1 MEKTSAKNV
10 QIGVDYK
17 MALDY
22 IRQKIKNYP
31 RILSIFIF
39 LSVLGPGLITA
50 MVDNDS
56 AGILTYSLAGAQYG
70 YNLIW
75 TFIPMIFSL
84 IIAQEMGVRMGIISG
99 KGLASL
105 IREKVGVKLTI
116 FIMIGLLL
124 ANIGNTLAEF
134 SGIVVSSQ
142 IFGIPPFISVIISA
156 IVIWLLVIKGSYK
169 NIEKIFIIF
178 SLIYISYIIA
188 GLMAHPDWN
197 QVATSIIPSVKWE
210 TGYITM
216 VVGLIGTTIAPWM
229 QFYLQSSVVE
239 KGVSRDE
246 LKYSRAESIIGPIF
260 TGIVALFI
268 LIACAATIHLT
279 GVQVT
284 DVQDVAHALIPI
296 AGEYAGILFG
306 LGFLNASL
314 FSAIILPLS
323 TAYYV
328 CESLGFETGISK
340 DFKEAPVFHGLYAGM
355 ILICA
360 IIILIPNIPLMQ
372 ILLFSQVIN
381 GILLPFILVL
391 MLLIINDKRIM
402 GEYVNGKYYNIVA
415 WTITIIITILVI
427 ILVIT
432 SFM

>member
-1 MEKTSAKNV
+1 MPAMDVIKEK
-10 QIGVDYK
+10 
-17 MALDY
+17 L
-22 IRQKIKNYP
+22 KNYP
-31 RILSIFIF
+31 TIISILIF

-50 MVDNDS
+50 MVDNDC

-84 IIAQEMGVRMGIISG
+84 IVAQEMGVRMGIISG

-105 IREKVGVKLTI
+105 IREKVGVKLTMA
-116 FIMIGLLL
+116 IMIGLLI
-124 ANIGNTLAEF
+124 ANFGNTLAEF
-134 SGIVVSSQ
+134 SGIVVSSE
-142 IFGIPPFISVIISA
+142 IFGVPAFISVIFSA
-156 IVIWLLVIKGSYK
+156 IIIWLLVIKGSYK
-169 NIEKIFIIF
+169 NVEKIFIIL

-188 GLMAHPDWN
+188 GLMANPDWG
-197 QVATSIIPSVKWE
+197 QVAHAVIPEIHYE
-210 TGYITM
+210 TEYIVM

-246 LKYSRAESIIGPIF
+246 LKYSRAESIIGPMF

-268 LIACAATIHLT
+268 LIACAATIHVS
-279 GVQVT
+279 GIRVEN
-284 DVQDVAHALIPI
+284 VQDIAHALIPI

-306 LGFLNASL
+306 IGFLNASL

-355 ILICA
+355 IFVCA
-360 IIILIPNIPLMQ
+360 IIILIPNIPLMD

-381 GILLPFILVL
+381 GILLPVVLVL
-391 MLLIINDKRIM
+391 MLLIINDERIM
-402 GEYVNGKYYNIVA
+402 GKYTNGKWYNIIA
-415 WTITIIITILVI
+415 WIITVIITILVI
-427 ILVIT
+427 ILIIT

>member
-1 MEKTSAKNV
+1 MKVMDIFK
-10 QIGVDYK
+10 QR
-17 MALDY
+17 L
-22 IRQKIKNYP
+22 KNYP
-31 RILSIFIF
+31 TIISILIF

-50 MVDNDS
+50 MVDNDC

-84 IIAQEMGVRMGIISG
+84 IVAQEMGVRMGIISG

-124 ANIGNTLAEF
+124 ANFGNTLAEF
-134 SGIVVSSQ
+134 SGIVVSSE
-142 IFGIPPFISVIISA
+142 IFGIPPVISVLVAA
-156 IVIWLLVIKGSYK
+156 IVIWVLVIKGSYK
-169 NIEKIFIIF
+169 NVEKIFIIL
-178 SLIYISYIIA
+178 SLVYISYIIA
-188 GLMAHPDWN
+188 GLMANPDWG
-197 QVATSIIPSVKWE
+197 QVATSVVPEIHWDRQ
-210 TGYITM
+210 YIVM

-246 LKYSRAESIIGPIF
+246 LKYSRAESIIGPMF

-268 LIACAATIHLT
+268 LIACAATIHVAGT
-279 GVQVT
+279 PVT
-284 DVQDVAHALIPI
+284 DVKDIAHALMPV
-296 AGEYAGILFG
+296 AGQYAGLLFG

-355 ILICA
+355 IFVCA
-360 IIILIPNIPLMQ
+360 VLILIPNIPLMD

-381 GILLPFILVL
+381 GILLPVILVL
-391 MLLIINDKRIM
+391 MLLIINDKRVM
-402 GEYVNGKYYNIVA
+402 GEYVNSRWYNIIS
-415 WTITIIITILVI
+415 WIITVIITILVI
-427 ILVIT
+427 ILIIT
-432 SFM
+432 SFI

>member
-1 MEKTSAKNV
+1 MTIKDRIKTRFATHPKVASV
-10 QIGVDYK
+10 L
-17 MALDY
+17 M
-22 IRQKIKNYP
+22 
-31 RILSIFIF
+31 F
-39 LSVLGPGLITA
+39 LTVLGPGLITA
-50 MVDNDS
+50 LVDNDS
-56 AGILTYSLAGAQYG
+56 AGIFTYSLAGAEYG

-105 IREKVGVKLTI
+105 IREKVGVKLTM
-116 FIMIGLLL
+116 FIMICLLI
-124 ANIGNTLAEF
+124 ANFGTTLAEF

-142 IFGIPPFISVIISA
+142 IFGIPSLITVPLVAII
-156 IVIWLLVIKGSYK
+156 IWLLVIKGNYK
-169 NIEKIFIIF
+169 NVEKIFIVL

-188 GLMAHPDWN
+188 GIMANPDWS
-197 QVATSIIPSVKWE
+197 QVEASIIPHVE
-210 TGYITM
+210 YNTPYIVM

-246 LKYSRAESIIGPIF
+246 LKYSQAESILGPII

-268 LIACAATIHLT
+268 LLACAATIFNT
-279 GVQVT
+279 GVPVT
-284 DVQDVAHALIPI
+284 NVQDIANALVPVA
-296 AGEYAGILFG
+296 GKYAGILFAI
-306 LGFLNASL
+306 GFLNASL

-340 DFKEAPVFHGLYAGM
+340 SFKEAPVFHGLYAGL
-355 ILICA
+355 IFICA
-360 IIILIPNIPLMQ
+360 IVILIPNIPLST

-381 GILLPFILVL
+381 GLILPIILVL
-391 MLLIINDKRIM
+391 MLMIINDKRIM
-402 GEYVNGKYYNIVA
+402 GDYVNKKWYNVIA
-415 WTITIIITILVI
+415 WTITIVITILVI
-427 ILVIT
+427 ILIIT
-432 SFM
+432 SIFPNLTI

>member
-1 MEKTSAKNV
+1 MTVKDKFK
-10 QIGVDYK
+10 QR
-17 MALDY
+17 L
-22 IRQKIKNYP
+22 KNYP
-31 RILSIFIF
+31 TIVSVLIFI
-39 LSVLGPGLITA
+39 SVLGPGLITA
-50 MVDNDS
+50 MVDNDC

-84 IIAQEMGVRMGIISG
+84 IVAQEMGVRMGIISG

-105 IREKVGVKLTI
+105 IREKVGVKLTM

-124 ANIGNTLAEF
+124 ANFGNTLAEF
-134 SGIVVSSQ
+134 SGIVVSSE
-142 IFGIPPFISVIISA
+142 IFGIPPVISVLVAA

-169 NIEKIFIIF
+169 NVEKIFIIL

-188 GLMAHPDWN
+188 GLMAHPNWN
-197 QVATSIIPSVKWE
+197 SVATAVVPEIHWE
-210 TGYITM
+210 KEYIVM

-260 TGIVALFI
+260 TGVVALFI
-268 LIACAATIHLT
+268 LIACAATIHVAGT
-279 GVQVT
+279 PVNN
-284 DVQDVAHALIPI
+284 VQDIAHALVPV
-296 AGEYAGILFG
+296 AGEYAGLLFG

-355 ILICA
+355 IFICA
-360 IIILIPNIPLMQ
+360 ILILIPNIPLMD

-381 GILLPFILVL
+381 GILLPVILVL

-402 GEYVNGKYYNIVA
+402 GEYVNSKWYNIIA
-415 WTITIIITILVI
+415 WIITVIITILVI
-427 ILVIT
+427 ILIVT
-432 SFM
+432 SFI

>member
-1 MEKTSAKNV
+1 MTVMDRFK
-10 QIGVDYK
+10 QR
-17 MALDY
+17 L
-22 IRQKIKNYP
+22 RNYP
-31 RILSIFIF
+31 TIVSILIFI
-39 LSVLGPGLITA
+39 SVLGPGLITA
-50 MVDNDS
+50 MVDNDC

-84 IIAQEMGVRMGIISG
+84 IVAQEMGVRMGIISG

-105 IREKVGVKLTI
+105 IREKVGVKLTM

-124 ANIGNTLAEF
+124 ANFGNTLAEF
-134 SGIVVSSQ
+134 SGIVVSSE
-142 IFGIPPFISVIISA
+142 IFGIPPIISVLLSA
-156 IVIWLLVIKGSYK
+156 IIIWLLVIKGSYK
-169 NIEKIFIIF
+169 NVEKIFIIL

-188 GLMAHPDWN
+188 GLMANPDWG
-197 QVATSIIPSVKWE
+197 QVATAVVPKIHWE
-210 TGYITM
+210 KDYIVM

-246 LKYSRAESIIGPIF
+246 LKYSRAESIIGPMF

-268 LIACAATIHLT
+268 LIACAATINVAGT
-279 GVQVT
+279 PVT
-284 DVQDVAHALIPI
+284 DVQDIAHALIPV
-296 AGEYAGILFG
+296 AGEYAGFLFG

-340 DFKEAPVFHGLYAGM
+340 DFKEAPIFHGLYAGM
-355 ILICA
+355 IFVCA
-360 IIILIPNIPLMQ
+360 ILILIPNIPLMD

-381 GILLPFILVL
+381 GILLPVILVL

-402 GEYVNGKYYNIVA
+402 GEYVNSKVYNIIA
-415 WTITIIITILVI
+415 WIITIIITILVI
-427 ILVIT
+427 ILVVT
-432 SFM
+432 SFI

>member
-1 MEKTSAKNV
+1 MDTIK
-10 QIGVDYK
+10 QQ
-17 MALDY
+17 L
-22 IRQKIKNYP
+22 KNYP
-31 RILSIFIF
+31 TILSIFIF

-50 MVDNDS
+50 MVDNDC

-105 IREKVGVKLTI
+105 IRERIGVKLTI
-116 FIMIGLLL
+116 FIMIGLLI
-124 ANIGNTLAEF
+124 ANFGNTLAEF
-134 SGIVVSSQ
+134 SGIVVSSE
-142 IFGIPPFISVIISA
+142 IFGIPPVISVIVAA
-156 IVIWLLVIKGSYK
+156 IFIWLLVIKGSYK
-169 NIEKIFIIF
+169 NVEKIFIIL
-178 SLIYISYIIA
+178 SLIYISYIVA
-188 GLMAHPDWN
+188 GFMANPDWG
-197 QVATSIIPSVKWE
+197 QVTASIVPKIRWE
-210 TGYITM
+210 KEYIVM

-239 KGVSRDE
+239 KGVSKDE

-268 LIACAATIHLT
+268 LIACAATIHLS
-279 GVQVT
+279 GVQVN
-284 DVQDVAHALIPI
+284 DVQDIAHALIPV
-296 AGEYAGILFG
+296 AGQYAGILFG

-340 DFKEAPVFHGLYAGM
+340 DFKEAPIFHGLYAGM
-355 ILICA
+355 IFVCA
-360 IIILIPNIPLMQ
+360 IIILIPNIPLME

-381 GILLPFILVL
+381 GILLPVILVL
-391 MLLIINDKRIM
+391 MLLIINDKRVM
-402 GEYVNGKYYNIVA
+402 GEYVNSKWYNAIA
-415 WTITIIITILVI
+415 WIITIIITILVI
-427 ILVIT
+427 ILILT
-432 SFM
+432 SF

>member
-1 MEKTSAKNV
+1 MTITDVFK
-10 QIGVDYK
+10 QR
-17 MALDY
+17 L
-22 IRQKIKNYP
+22 KNYP
-31 RILSIFIF
+31 TIVSVLIFI
-39 LSVLGPGLITA
+39 SVLGPGLITA
-50 MVDNDS
+50 MVDNDC

-84 IIAQEMGVRMGIISG
+84 MVAQEMGVRMGIISG

-124 ANIGNTLAEF
+124 ANLGNTLAEF
-134 SGIVVSSQ
+134 SGIVVSSE
-142 IFGIPPFISVIISA
+142 IFGVPPIISVVVAA

-169 NIEKIFIIF
+169 NVEKIFIIL

-188 GLMAHPDWN
+188 GLMAHPDWG
-197 QVATSIIPSVKWE
+197 QVATSTVPELQWNKE
-210 TGYITM
+210 YIVM

-268 LIACAATIHLT
+268 LIACAATINVAGT
-279 GVQVT
+279 QVT
-284 DVQDVAHALIPI
+284 DVPDIAHALIPV
-296 AGEYAGILFG
+296 AGEYAGLLFG

-340 DFKEAPVFHGLYAGM
+340 DFREAPVFHGLYAGM
-355 ILICA
+355 IFICA
-360 IIILIPNIPLMQ
+360 ILILIPNIPLMD

-381 GILLPFILVL
+381 GILLPVILVL

-402 GEYVNGKYYNIVA
+402 GEYVNSKWYNIIA
-415 WTITIIITILVI
+415 WIITVIITILVM

-432 SFM
+432 SFI

>member
-1 MEKTSAKNV
+1 MSFTDSVKKKLEKH
-10 QIGVDYK
+10 
-17 MALDY
+17 
-22 IRQKIKNYP
+22 P
-31 RILSIFIF
+31 RIASIFLF
-39 LSVLGPGLITA
+39 LTVLGPGLITA
-50 MVDNDS
+50 IVDNDS

-84 IIAQEMGVRMGIISG
+84 IVAQEMSVRMGIISG

-116 FIMIGLLL
+116 FIMIGLLI
-124 ANIGNTLAEF
+124 ANFGTTLAEF

-142 IFGIPPFISVIISA
+142 IFGIPSIISVPLSA
-156 IVIWLLVIKGSYK
+156 ILIWLLVIKGNYK
-169 NIEKIFIIF
+169 NVEKIFILL
-178 SLIYISYIIA
+178 SLVYVSYIIA
-188 GLMAHPDWN
+188 GLMANPDWN
-197 QVATSIIPSVKWE
+197 QVAMSVIPDLQYDTS
-210 TGYITM
+210 YIVM

-239 KGVSRDE
+239 KGVSKDE
-246 LKYSRAESIIGPIF
+246 LKYSRMESILGPIV

-268 LIACAATIHLT
+268 LVACAATINVA
-279 GVQVT
+279 GIPVNN
-284 DVQDVAHALIPI
+284 VQDIANALIPV
-296 AGEYAGILFG
+296 AGKYAGFLFAI
-306 LGFLNASL
+306 GFLNASL

-328 CESLGFETGISK
+328 CESLGFETGISRN
-340 DFKEAPVFHGLYAGM
+340 FEEAPVFHGLYAGM
-355 ILICA
+355 IFICA
-360 IIILIPNIPLMQ
+360 LVILIPNIPLLD

-381 GILLPFILVL
+381 GLILPIILVL

-402 GEYVNGKYYNIVA
+402 GDYVNSRWYNVIS
-415 WTITIIITILVI
+415 WTITIVISILVI

-432 SFM
+432 SFLPGATVIG

>member
-1 MEKTSAKNV
+1 MTVKENFKTR
-10 QIGVDYK
+10 
-17 MALDY
+17 L
-22 IRQKIKNYP
+22 KNYP
-31 RILSIFIF
+31 SIISILIFI
-39 LSVLGPGLITA
+39 SVLGPGLITA
-50 MVDNDS
+50 MVDNDC

-84 IIAQEMGVRMGIISG
+84 MVAQEMGVRMGIISG

-124 ANIGNTLAEF
+124 ANLGNTLAEF
-134 SGIVVSSQ
+134 SGIVVSSE
-142 IFGIPPFISVIISA
+142 IFGIPPLFSVVIAA
-156 IVIWLLVIKGSYK
+156 ILIWLLVIKGNYK
-169 NIEKIFIIF
+169 NVEKIFIIL
-178 SLIYISYIIA
+178 SLVYISYIIA
-188 GLMAHPDWN
+188 GLMANPDWG
-197 QVATSIIPSVKWE
+197 QVATSVVPDIHWE
-210 TGYITM
+210 KDYIVM

-239 KGVSRDE
+239 KGVSSDE
-246 LKYSRAESIIGPIF
+246 LKYSRAESIIGPMF

-268 LIACAATIHLT
+268 LIACAATINVSGT
-279 GVQVT
+279 PVT
-284 DVQDVAHALIPI
+284 NVQDIANALIPVS
-296 AGEYAGILFG
+296 GKYAALLFG

-340 DFKEAPVFHGLYAGM
+340 DFREAPVFHGLYAGM
-355 ILICA
+355 IFVCA
-360 IIILIPNIPLMQ
+360 ILILIPNIPLME

-381 GILLPFILVL
+381 GILLPVILVL

-402 GEYVNGKYYNIVA
+402 GEYVNSRWYNVIA
-415 WTITIIITILVI
+415 WLITVIITILVI
-427 ILVIT
+427 ILVVT
-432 SFM
+432 SFI

>member
-1 MEKTSAKNV
+1 
-10 QIGVDYK
+10 
-17 MALDY
+17 MAITD
-22 IRQKIKNYP
+22 IVKQKLKNYP
-31 RILSIFIF
+31 TLASIFIF
-39 LSVLGPGLITA
+39 ISVLGPGLITA

-56 AGILTYSLAGAQYG
+56 GGILTYSLAGAQYG

-84 IIAQEMGVRMGIISG
+84 IVAQEMGVRMGIISG

-105 IREKVGVKLTI
+105 IREKVGVKITI
-116 FIMIGLLL
+116 FIMIGLLI
-124 ANIGNTLAEF
+124 ANFGNTLAEF
-134 SGIVVSSQ
+134 SGIVVSSE
-142 IFGIPPFISVIISA
+142 IFGVPAYISVILAAVI
-156 IVIWLLVIKGSYK
+156 IWLLVIKGNYK
-169 NIEKIFIIF
+169 NVEKIFILL
-178 SLIYISYIIA
+178 SLVYISYIVA
-188 GLMAHPDWN
+188 GLMANPDWGL
-197 QVATSIIPSVKWE
+197 VTSSVVPKIQLD
-210 TGYITM
+210 TPYITM

-239 KGVSRDE
+239 KGVSKDE
-246 LKYSRAESIIGPIF
+246 LKYSRIESILGPIF
-260 TGIVALFI
+260 TGLVALFI
-268 LIACAATIHLT
+268 LIACAETINVLGT
-279 GVQVT
+279 PVT
-284 DVQDVAHALIPI
+284 DVKDVANALIPV
-296 AGEYAGILFG
+296 AGKYAGMLFG

-340 DFKEAPVFHGLYAGM
+340 SFKEAPLFHGLYAGM
-355 ILICA
+355 IFVCA
-360 IIILIPNIPLMQ
+360 VIILIPNIPLMN

-391 MLLIINDKRIM
+391 MLMIINDKNIM
-402 GEYVNGKYYNIVA
+402 GEYVNSRWYNIIVWA
-415 WTITIIITILVI
+415 ITIIITILVI

>member
-1 MEKTSAKNV
+1 MTVKENFKTR
-10 QIGVDYK
+10 
-17 MALDY
+17 L
-22 IRQKIKNYP
+22 KNYP
-31 RILSIFIF
+31 SIISILIFI
-39 LSVLGPGLITA
+39 SVLGPGLITA
-50 MVDNDS
+50 MVDNDC

-84 IIAQEMGVRMGIISG
+84 MVAQEMGVRMGIISG

-124 ANIGNTLAEF
+124 ANLGNTLAEF
-134 SGIVVSSQ
+134 SGIVVSSE
-142 IFGIPPFISVIISA
+142 IFGIPPLFSVVIA
-156 IVIWLLVIKGSYK
+156 AVLIWLLVIKGNYK
-169 NIEKIFIIF
+169 NVEKIFIVL
-178 SLIYISYIIA
+178 SLVYISYIIA
-188 GLMAHPDWN
+188 GLMANPDWG
-197 QVATSIIPSVKWE
+197 QVATSVVPDIHWE
-210 TGYITM
+210 KDYIVM

-239 KGVSRDE
+239 KGVSSDE
-246 LKYSRAESIIGPIF
+246 LKYSRAESMIGPMF

-268 LIACAATIHLT
+268 LIACAATINVSGT
-279 GVQVT
+279 PVT
-284 DVQDVAHALIPI
+284 NVQDIANALIPVS
-296 AGEYAGILFG
+296 GEYAAFLFG

-340 DFKEAPVFHGLYAGM
+340 DFREAPVFHGLYAGM
-355 ILICA
+355 IFVCA
-360 IIILIPNIPLMQ
+360 ILILIPNIPLME

-381 GILLPFILVL
+381 GILLPVILVL

-402 GEYVNGKYYNIVA
+402 GEYVNSRLYNIIA
-415 WTITIIITILVI
+415 WLITVIITILVI
-427 ILVIT
+427 ILVVT
-432 SFM
+432 SFI

>member
-1 MEKTSAKNV
+1 MTFSDFVKHK
-10 QIGVDYK
+10 
-17 MALDY
+17 L
-22 IRQKIKNYP
+22 KNYP
-31 RILSIFIF
+31 TLASIFIF
-39 LSVLGPGLITA
+39 ISVLGPGLITA

-56 AGILTYSLAGAQYG
+56 GGILTYSLAGAQYG

-84 IIAQEMGVRMGIISG
+84 IVAQEMGVRMGIISG

-105 IREKVGVKLTI
+105 IREKVGVKITI
-116 FIMIGLLL
+116 FIMIGLLI
-124 ANIGNTLAEF
+124 ANMGNTLAEF
-134 SGIVVSSQ
+134 SGIVVSSE
-142 IFGIPPFISVIISA
+142 IFGIPSYISVILAA
-156 IVIWLLVIKGSYK
+156 IIIWLLVIKGNYK
-169 NIEKIFIIF
+169 NVEKIFIIF
-178 SLIYISYIIA
+178 SLVYISYIVA
-188 GLMAHPDWN
+188 GLMAHPDWSL
-197 QVATSIIPSVKWE
+197 VASSVVPKVQLD
-210 TGYITM
+210 TPYITM

-239 KGVSRDE
+239 KGVSKDE
-246 LKYSRAESIIGPIF
+246 LKYSRAESILGPIF
-260 TGIVALFI
+260 TGVVALFI
-268 LIACAATIHLT
+268 LIACAATIHVVGT
-279 GVQVT
+279 PVS
-284 DVQDVAHALIPI
+284 DVKDIATALIPV

-340 DFKEAPVFHGLYAGM
+340 SFKEAPMFHGLYAGM
-355 ILICA
+355 IFVCA

-372 ILLFSQVIN
+372 ILLFSQVLN

-391 MLLIINDKRIM
+391 MLMIINDKRIM
-402 GEYVNGKYYNIVA
+402 GEYVNSKWYNMVA
-415 WTITIIITILVI
+415 WIITVIITILVI

>member
-1 MEKTSAKNV
+1 MTVKENFKTR
-10 QIGVDYK
+10 
-17 MALDY
+17 L
-22 IRQKIKNYP
+22 KNYP
-31 RILSIFIF
+31 SIISILIFI
-39 LSVLGPGLITA
+39 SVLGPGLITA
-50 MVDNDS
+50 MVDNDC

-84 IIAQEMGVRMGIISG
+84 MVAQEMGVRMGIISG

-124 ANIGNTLAEF
+124 ANLGNTLAEF
-134 SGIVVSSQ
+134 SGIVVSSE
-142 IFGIPPFISVIISA
+142 IFGIPPLFSVVIA
-156 IVIWLLVIKGSYK
+156 AVLIWLLVIKGNYK
-169 NIEKIFIIF
+169 NVEKIFIVL
-178 SLIYISYIIA
+178 SLVYISYIIA
-188 GLMAHPDWN
+188 GLMANPDWG
-197 QVATSIIPSVKWE
+197 QVATSVVPDIHWE
-210 TGYITM
+210 KDYIVM

-239 KGVSRDE
+239 KGVSSDE
-246 LKYSRAESIIGPIF
+246 LKYSRAESMIGPMF

-268 LIACAATIHLT
+268 LIACAATINVSGT
-279 GVQVT
+279 PVT
-284 DVQDVAHALIPI
+284 NVQDIANALIPVS
-296 AGEYAGILFG
+296 GEYAAFLFG

-340 DFKEAPVFHGLYAGM
+340 DFREAPVFHGLYAGM
-355 ILICA
+355 IFVCA
-360 IIILIPNIPLMQ
+360 ILILIPNIPLME

-381 GILLPFILVL
+381 GILLPVILVL

-402 GEYVNGKYYNIVA
+402 GEYVNSRWYNIIA
-415 WTITIIITILVI
+415 WLITVIITILVI
-427 ILVIT
+427 ILVVT
-432 SFM
+432 SFI